1 MSGAVLRLVI
11 FVVILKKKFNL
22 EHGRL
27 KDEKAIAEL
36 CDQVEDDYEEE
47 KKRKKREAEKKERC
61 WERKKKAE
69 EEKDKDKDKDKDKNK
84 KPSEK
89 PKRRRDSSSEER
101 PSKKSKRHSSSDSES
116 SERKHKSRRKPKKDL
131 DNPDIQRIERLK
143 KVIRGCGV
151 PLTGFTKTMSNDR
164 TLRKLKQI
172 IAEHESDG
180 MREKMT
186 RSEMMKVRSAIE
198 ANREVEELK
207 RIPKKLQIS
216 GKHPR
221 KATRKKLSYD
231 TDLPKT
237 GYEFIDK
244 DSTSVSESE
253 SREST
258 SNYSNS

>member
-1 MSGAVLRLVI
+1 
-11 FVVILKKKFNL
+11 
-22 EHGRL
+22 
-27 KDEKAIAEL
+27 
-36 CDQVEDDYEEE
+36 
-47 KKRKKREAEKKERC
+47 
-61 WERKKKAE
+61 
-69 EEKDKDKDKDKDKNK
+69 
-84 KPSEK
+84 
-89 PKRRRDSSSEER
+89 
-101 PSKKSKRHSSSDSES
+101 
-116 SERKHKSRRKPKKDL
+116 
-131 DNPDIQRIERLK
+131 
-143 KVIRGCGV
+143 
-151 PLTGFTKTMSNDR
+151 MSNDR
-164 TLRKLKQI
+164 TLRKLKQT

-216 GKHPR
+216 GGKHPR
-221 KATRKKLSYD
+221 KATRKKVSYD